1 MPLSAVLFALGTITL
16 WSFLGYLGAS
26 LANVPPLLITGLALS
41 ISGLVGMLRI
51 RDWKVPLKTLMV
63 GFGGI
68 FGYHFFYFTGLQH
81 APVVE
86 ANLVNYLW
94 PLLIVLLSP
103 LFLHGYRLR
112 ANHVLGVMLGLAGAA
127 LIATGGRVSLDIANL
142 PGYLSVALAAFL
154 WASYS
159 LLIKRVPPFPTG
171 AVGGFC
177 FFSGLLS
184 LGIFF
189 AQSKSFVALEGLGG
203 TDWLHVVLLGAGP
216 LGTAFFTWDRAM
228 KTGDPRIVG
237 SLAYLTPMT
246 STLLLVF
253 AGDQSLNWVSLV
265 AMLLIISGAL
275 VGSLDLFRHDARVS
289 SAN

>member
-1 MPLSAVLFALGTITL
+1 MPLSAVLFSLVTITL

-26 LANVPPLLITGLALS
+26 LADVPPLLITGLALS

-51 RDWKVPLKTLMV
+51 RDWKVPLKTLLV
-63 GFGGI
+63 GIGGI

-94 PLLIVLLSP
+94 PLLIVLLAP

-112 ANHVLGVMLGLAGAA
+112 TNHILGALLGLIGAA
-127 LIATGGRVSLDIANL
+127 LIATGGRVSLDIAHL

-159 LLIKRVPPFPTG
+159 LLIKRLPHFLTG

-184 LGIFF
+184 LGIFSV
-189 AQSKSFVALEGLGG
+189 QSKSFPSLSALNGA
-203 TDWLHVVLLGAGP
+203 DWFHVVLLGAGP

-253 AGDQSLNWVSLV
+253 AGGQPFNWVSLT
-265 AMLLIISGAL
+265 AMLLIIAGAL
-275 VGSLDLFRHDARVS
+275 VGSLDLFKKETRAS
-289 SAN
+289 MTG